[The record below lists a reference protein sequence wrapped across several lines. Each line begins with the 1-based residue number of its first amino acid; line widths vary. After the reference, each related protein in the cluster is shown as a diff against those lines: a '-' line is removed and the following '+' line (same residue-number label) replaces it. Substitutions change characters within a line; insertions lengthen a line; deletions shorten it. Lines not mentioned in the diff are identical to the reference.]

1 MYVGDILLIG
11 IVIIFIF
18 MPITVMSV
26 MMLSGH
32 GNFFIA
38 RYISMIPDEEKEKYD
53 KKALLRFIGKVMLI
67 IETVLGM
74 IIGGAIGNI
83 LWLMIV
89 GMTLF
94 IAVIVATLLYFNAK
108 DRFKRKK

>member
-1 MYVGDILLIG
+1 MGDVILIG
-11 IVIIFIF
+11 IVIIFVF
-18 MPITVMSV
+18 LPITIISF

-32 GNFFIA
+32 GNFFIV
-38 RYISMIPDEEKEKYD
+38 RYINMIPDEDKDKYD
-53 KKALLRFIGKVMLI
+53 KKAFVRFIGTVMLI
-67 IETVLGM
+67 LEVFLGM

-89 GMTLF
+89 GMTFF

-108 DRFKRKK
+108 DRFKRKE